1 MTDTLNKRRNRMKK
15 LGIALIVV
23 IGIVLLIV
31 FRTGNKNKI
40 TVPTTPTELND
51 SVYRETGWT
60 TEQFIEWAKE
70 VQPVKEHKRWKI
82 WKDGKKE
89 LMEPNEPFLVAILND
104 VNDVPWMD
112 RYKYEWGVELPDEL
126 PDPVVKVIESI
137 SFADVND
144 ILGKDIGEIIPYLE
158 EPIIE
163 IYAIQDEHLLPVSS
177 EGIAVRL
184 SNLSD
189 NRRRFKL
196 ETELFIL
203 SDNPDI
209 HGKIAERVVLYA
221 PRNCKVNIRRP
232 QKKRGEL

>member
-1 MTDTLNKRRNRMKK
+1 MTDILNKRRNKMKR
-15 LGIALIVV
+15 LGIALIIV

-31 FRTGNKNKI
+31 FRAGNKNKI
-40 TVPTTPTELND
+40 TVPTTPTEQND
-51 SVYRETGWT
+51 SVSRETGWT

-70 VQPVKEHKRWKI
+70 VQPVKEHKRWRI
-82 WKDGKKE
+82 WKDGRKE

-112 RYKYEWGVELPDEL
+112 RYKYEWGFELPDEL

-144 ILGKDIGEIIPYLE
+144 ILGKDVDEIIPYLE

-163 IYAIQDEHLLPVSS
+163 ICAIQDEHLLPVSS

-184 SNLSD
+184 SSLSND
-189 NRRRFKL
+189 RRRFNL
-196 ETELFIL
+196 ETEPFIL

-209 HGKIAERVVLYA
+209 HGKIAERVVLYT